1 MNTVPRLVLYA
12 VLACGIGLRDTQAQN
27 RKPSITSPISPL
39 INVDENVPVGTII
52 AVVSATDPEN
62 DPIVFS
68 LDAASDEFL
77 NIDTSGNL
85 TLAKK
90 LDREVKGDYEISV
103 YVADQCQGCN
113 PDQRKSEYHLIL
125 VVNDL
130 NDEVPTFIST
140 PYVARIA
147 ENATKGSSV
156 IDVSAIDKDSG
167 PNAQISYTF
176 SPKTR
181 TSNFAI
187 SNHHGKITVSG
198 PLDFEN
204 EQRYT
209 LFVIAKDAGTPPLES
224 ETTVIVDV
232 TDVSD
237 NPPKFLR
244 SIYLVEMPENK
255 IVGSTISQV
264 EAVDGDTGVNNEVYY
279 DIIAGNDERLFAV
292 NMSCGE
298 LTLNGTIDA
307 EKMDFFRIT
316 VRASEVGDPTS
327 NSTALVLITVL
338 DTNDNPPEFFH
349 SSYHFSIREDL
360 AKPGYIVTDQLNVQD
375 KDINPQNRRFAYSLS
390 GEDSKYFKIDSSSG
404 LMTIN
409 ASLDYEQGKF
419 NFSFKV
425 FANETD
431 TAEVLSGVTMV
442 TVELVNVNDNAPKFE
457 KRFYNFSIDED
468 SPIDFVVGTV
478 EATDA
483 DLGVFVEI
491 KYELYGSGISNFR
504 VDSNG
509 TITTTKDLDYE
520 SVKEFEFY
528 IVANDGGR
536 FLVTNK
542 DYVTHVRIT
551 LRDINDNDPVFLNAP
566 YFVNIMENQTAAVFV
581 YQVSATDLDTGDNA
595 KVSYNITCGN
605 VGDAFTINSTGAVI
619 ALKKIDRESIPSYT
633 LAIMVYDH
641 GTPRRNTSTV
651 LTITV
656 LDMNDNPPVIEGGT
670 YITTNISEGDGG
682 GTVVYT
688 FHASDEDSGRNSE
701 LTYAIT
707 AGHNGEFI
715 LNSNTGVLQISPT
728 GLDRELHSSFNLTV
742 NVTDSGKPTL
752 WDSTILHVD
761 VMDINDNS
769 PEFVP
774 KPSELLSAYIR
785 SIDEGS
791 GSVGMVVVDVNA
803 TDRDSG
809 PNAEIRYS
817 ISGDENG
824 YFKIDSSTG
833 EVIVQKAVDRESP
846 DMTLD
851 AKARGVFSLDV
862 TATDQAVPNNTRKSS
877 TVRITVIVND
887 INDNTP
893 QFVSTP
899 QSTQISEA
907 ARPGSNVIQ
916 VSALDRDLGFAGKV
930 VYNITDGDPDG
941 QFEITPSG
949 YILVKTALDAEM
961 NSMFNLTIEAKD
973 EGQPRRANTTVV
985 SIVVDDVNDN
995 DPVFNQS
1002 SYAGHVLENSNV
1014 STSVATVYATDRDRD
1029 ENGHVSY
1036 KITAGNLWNAFEVNN
1051 LTGVVSVKGAIDR
1064 EMVKEFKLT
1073 VRAEDGGRPSSRKAF
1088 AELVISVLDE
1098 NDNPP
1103 QFQKNSYEAE
1113 IAENSPAYTTV
1124 VPRVVIVATDADEGT
1139 NAVILF
1145 SIEGHG
1151 SHLFQINSTTA
1162 TIITR
1167 LNNSLDRESNETYQ
1181 LTLRATDGGNK
1192 TSTVPLVVKVTDVND
1207 ELPRFRQQVFYANV
1221 SEDAARGTIV
1231 TRLTATDLDLLILNK
1246 EITYTSTGADA
1257 KFYINRATGDVIVDS
1272 TLDRE
1277 FKSHYILHVTAA
1289 NIGENAPEGRCQL
1302 NITITDVID
1311 EKPYFESDVLTFHV
1325 LENAT
1330 IGTSVTT
1337 LKASDKDID
1346 DTIRY
1351 KLEESDSSGYFHI
1364 NQTTGVITTIGDL
1377 DRENM
1382 TEHVLFVQAMDSVNL
1397 TSNKVK
1403 ILLKIDDVNDNA
1415 PKFSQPLY
1423 VQDYREESPKDTSIL
1438 SVRANDPDSGVNAD
1452 IRFSIVGNATRY
1464 VKIDAISGFISQADF
1479 PLDRELSAF
1488 FNFTVRA
1495 NDMGTPSM
1503 STEVN
1508 VSLVLVDIN
1517 DNSPT
1522 FNRSVYHGY
1531 VMENQPIGTPV
1542 LVVTGTDRD
1551 LGSNARLSYG
1561 VQGGDFRFSI
1571 DQDTGNITT
1580 AAVLD
1585 RERPGTETYTLTVLA
1600 ADDAVRSRQGTT
1612 RVIVTVLDDND
1623 HPPVFS
1629 PSKYTF
1635 YVSEGVSIGSSVGI
1649 VSATDGDEGQNAIIS
1664 FLTNDINGSFP
1675 FKVDNSTGV
1684 LTTSGILDREAN
1696 TNFTFVII
1704 ARDNGGSPLE
1714 SNATVQVIINDV
1726 NDNPPRFQRSTY
1738 NVSLRESA
1746 FVRTEVVT
1754 VSASDADLGANGQ
1767 FRYSIESGDPDDQFA
1782 INVNTGLITL
1792 REKLDHE
1799 TQVFFNI
1806 TVAAQD
1812 LGSPT
1817 LSGYASVLVT
1827 VLDMDDN
1834 APVFHKDHYTA
1845 EIPENATAGT
1855 FVAQVNATDLDA
1867 AALHRTV
1874 HYRIEKGNEE
1884 KLFVIGE
1891 LNGTV
1896 SLNWTGMSLDRE
1908 KVAGYSLKIA
1918 AISKVN
1924 DTEQKSTAT
1933 LTITVLDVNDFV
1945 PKFLPQSYSKAVDED
1960 TRELGDEEDRKVLTV
1975 FAKDDDEGA
1984 NAHIIYAIVRGNE
1997 EGAFMLNN
2005 ATGVLSKAK
2014 RLDREK
2020 TDFYSLL
2027 VSATDQGSPA
2037 LWSITTVNVTVR
2049 DVNDEDPE
2057 IHTQDIFYVQEN
2069 ITAGTRITIINATD
2083 KDAGRNAEIKFTI
2096 ISGNDDGKFLL
2107 NETSGEL
2114 FTAGILD
2121 YDTAPNSYKLTIKAQ
2136 DLGSTSLSTDKT
2148 ITIALTNIDD
2158 NSPRFTER
2166 QVKLSVGE
2174 NRPAGA
2180 VVGSVAAYDADQAG
2194 QIFYYIQEGN
2204 TGNVFILNETT
2215 GILSTTREVDREDSA
2230 RFFLYIKSSNVKLD
2244 PASFQPRSKRNTPD
2258 STSNDT
2264 SATQAPLPDDP
2275 SVQLVIVEIADEN
2288 DNGPHFTTRLYTG
2301 GVSEDAKHGSDIIQ
2315 VTAKDSDEG
2324 NNSRIAYELLSS
2336 KDGGEFSIDRQ
2347 TGWIK
2352 AKASY
2357 AGKHGKE
2364 FVVDVIAKD
2373 RFGEAPCFND
2383 TAEVKI
2389 YVLTDIERAVI
2400 VSGRSP
2406 EFIRENRDMLK
2417 QILENITG
2425 YIINIDDINYY
2436 KDKNG
2441 KYDYART
2448 AVLFH
2453 AVDRQTKKV
2462 VDKNVVIDK
2471 IDNNYDRYL
2480 AFFQEWKIKEV
2491 QPHVSESKSE
2501 DFPLV
2506 LYVVISLG
2514 ILLFIVILVSCFI
2527 ICLLRRRQERKLR
2540 AATAA
2545 SYGGSRSKNS
2555 NGTVTSPRSNMHI
2568 YEGSNLWVDP
2578 YHNWGLRTD
2587 EEDRANE
2594 PSPFYGGTFHMATQD
2609 VHGELYEAQEFSTD
2623 TPEGSFSHD
2632 KKRASASTSRKSST
2646 TPPSPEVYESSPR
2659 TERQFYSNPEYIV
2672 TSI

>member
-12 VLACGIGLRDTQAQN
+12 VLACGIGLRDTEAQN
-27 RKPSITSPISPL
+27 LKPSITSPFPPL
-39 INVDENVPVGTII
+39 ISVDENVPVGTII

-77 NIDTSGNL
+77 NIDNSGNL
-85 TLAKK
+85 TLAKT

-181 TSNFAI
+181 GYRNPWQTNNFAI

-244 SIYLVEMPENK
+244 SIYLVEISENK
-255 IVGSTISQV
+255 IVGSTILQV
-264 EAVDGDTGVNNEVYY
+264 QAVDGDAGVNNEVYY

-292 NMSCGE
+292 NMSSGE

-307 EKMDFFRIT
+307 EKMDFSRIT

-431 TAEVLSGVTMV
+431 TAEVLSGVAMV

-478 EATDA
+478 KATDA
-483 DLGVFVEI
+483 DLGVFGEI
-491 KYELYGSGISNFR
+491 KYELYGSGISNFK

-536 FLVTNK
+536 FFEANK
-542 DYVTHVRIT
+542 DFVTHVRIT

-581 YQVSATDLDTGDNA
+581 YQVC
-595 KVSYNITCGN
+595 K
-605 VGDAFTINSTGAVI
+605 
-619 ALKKIDRESIPSYT
+619 
-633 LAIMVYDH
+633 
-641 GTPRRNTSTV
+641 RRNQV
-651 LTITV
+651 LESALRPFSYV
-656 LDMNDNPPVIEGGT
+656 KAVIEGDVCF
-670 YITTNISEGDGG
+670 SW
-682 GTVVYT
+682 
-688 FHASDEDSGRNSE
+688 
-701 LTYAIT
+701 L
-707 AGHNGEFI
+707 
-715 LNSNTGVLQISPT
+715 LQ
-728 GLDRELHSSFNLTV
+728 
-742 NVTDSGKPTL
+742 
-752 WDSTILHVD
+752 
-761 VMDINDNS
+761 
-769 PEFVP
+769 
-774 KPSELLSAYIR
+774 
-785 SIDEGS
+785 
-791 GSVGMVVVDVNA
+791 
-803 TDRDSG
+803 
-809 PNAEIRYS
+809 
-817 ISGDENG
+817 
-824 YFKIDSSTG
+824 
-833 EVIVQKAVDRESP
+833 
-846 DMTLD
+846 
-851 AKARGVFSLDV
+851 
-862 TATDQAVPNNTRKSS
+862 
-877 TVRITVIVND
+877 
-887 INDNTP
+887 
-893 QFVSTP
+893 
-899 QSTQISEA
+899 
-907 ARPGSNVIQ
+907 
-916 VSALDRDLGFAGKV
+916 GKV
-930 VYNITDGDPDG
+930 VYNITDGDPNG
-941 QFEITPSG
+941 HFEITPSG
-949 YILVKTALDAEM
+949 YILVKTALDAEV

-1036 KITAGNLWNAFEVNN
+1036 KITAGNVGNAFEVNN
-1051 LTGVVSVKGAIDR
+1051 LTGVVTVKGAIDR

-1103 QFQKNSYEAE
+1103 KFQRNSYEAE

-1124 VPRVVIVATDADEGT
+1124 KPRVVIVATDADEGT

-1145 SIEGHG
+1145 SLEGHG

-1162 TIITR
+1162 TITTR
-1167 LNNSLDRESNETYQ
+1167 LNDSLDRETNETYH

-1207 ELPRFRQQVFYANV
+1207 ELPRFSQQVFYANV

-1231 TRLTATDLDLLILNK
+1231 ARLTATDLDLLILNK

-1257 KFYINRATGDVIVDS
+1257 KFYINRAT
-1272 TLDRE
+1272 E
-1277 FKSHYILHVTAA
+1277 
-1289 NIGENAPEGRCQL
+1289 
-1302 NITITDVID
+1302 
-1311 EKPYFESDVLTFHV
+1311 
-1325 LENAT
+1325 
-1330 IGTSVTT
+1330 
-1337 LKASDKDID
+1337 
-1346 DTIRY
+1346 
-1351 KLEESDSSGYFHI
+1351 
-1364 NQTTGVITTIGDL
+1364 
-1377 DRENM
+1377 
-1382 TEHVLFVQAMDSVNL
+1382 
-1397 TSNKVK
+1397 
-1403 ILLKIDDVNDNA
+1403 
-1415 PKFSQPLY
+1415 FSQPLY

-1452 IRFSIVGNATRY
+1452 IKFSIVGNATRY

-1522 FNRSVYHGY
+1522 FNRSVYYGF

-1580 AAVLD
+1580 AVVLD

-1629 PSKYTF
+1629 LSKYTF

-1649 VSATDGDEGQNAIIS
+1649 VSATDGDEGQNAMIS
-1664 FLTNDINGSFP
+1664 FLKNDNNGSFP

-1704 ARDNGGSPLE
+1704 
-1714 SNATVQVIINDV
+1714 
-1726 NDNPPRFQRSTY
+1726 
-1738 NVSLRESA
+1738 VSELLLR
-1746 FVRTEVVT
+1746 T
-1754 VSASDADLGANGQ
+1754 
-1767 FRYSIESGDPDDQFA
+1767 I
-1782 INVNTGLITL
+1782 
-1792 REKLDHE
+1792 
-1799 TQVFFNI
+1799 
-1806 TVAAQD
+1806 
-1812 LGSPT
+1812 
-1817 LSGYASVLVT
+1817 
-1827 VLDMDDN
+1827 
-1834 APVFHKDHYTA
+1834 
-1845 EIPENATAGT
+1845 
-1855 FVAQVNATDLDA
+1855 VAQVNATDLDA
-1867 AALHRTV
+1867 ADLHRTV

-1896 SLNWTGMSLDRE
+1896 SLNWTGTSLDRE
-1908 KVAGYSLKIA
+1908 KVAGYSLIIA

-1960 TRELGDEEDRKVLTV
+1960 TRKLGDEEDRKVLTV
-1975 FAKDDDEGA
+1975 SAKDDDEGA
-1984 NAHIIYAIVRGNE
+1984 NAQIIYAIVRGNE

-2014 RLDREK
+2014 QLDREK

-2037 LWSITTVNVTVR
+2037 LWSITTVNITVR
-2049 DVNDEDPE
+2049 DVNDKFPE
-2057 IHTQDIFYVQEN
+2057 IHAQDIFYVQEN
-2069 ITAGTRITIINATD
+2069 TTAGTRITIINATD

-2158 NSPRFTER
+2158 NSPRFTE
-2166 QVKLSVGE
+2166 
-2174 NRPAGA
+2174 
-2180 VVGSVAAYDADQAG
+2180 
-2194 QIFYYIQEGN
+2194 
-2204 TGNVFILNETT
+2204 
-2215 GILSTTREVDREDSA
+2215 
-2230 RFFLYIKSSNVKLD
+2230 
-2244 PASFQPRSKRNTPD
+2244 
-2258 STSNDT
+2258 
-2264 SATQAPLPDDP
+2264 
-2275 SVQLVIVEIADEN
+2275 
-2288 DNGPHFTTRLYTG
+2288 
-2301 GVSEDAKHGSDIIQ
+2301 
-2315 VTAKDSDEG
+2315 
-2324 NNSRIAYELLSS
+2324 
-2336 KDGGEFSIDRQ
+2336 
-2347 TGWIK
+2347 
-2352 AKASY
+2352 
-2357 AGKHGKE
+2357 
-2364 FVVDVIAKD
+2364 
-2373 RFGEAPCFND
+2373 
-2383 TAEVKI
+2383 
-2389 YVLTDIERAVI
+2389 
-2400 VSGRSP
+2400 
-2406 EFIRENRDMLK
+2406 
-2417 QILENITG
+2417 
-2425 YIINIDDINYY
+2425 
-2436 KDKNG
+2436 
-2441 KYDYART
+2441 
-2448 AVLFH
+2448 
-2453 AVDRQTKKV
+2453 
-2462 VDKNVVIDK
+2462 
-2471 IDNNYDRYL
+2471 
-2480 AFFQEWKIKEV
+2480 
-2491 QPHVSESKSE
+2491 
-2501 DFPLV
+2501 
-2506 LYVVISLG
+2506 
-2514 ILLFIVILVSCFI
+2514 
-2527 ICLLRRRQERKLR
+2527 
-2540 AATAA
+2540 
-2545 SYGGSRSKNS
+2545 
-2555 NGTVTSPRSNMHI
+2555 
-2568 YEGSNLWVDP
+2568 
-2578 YHNWGLRTD
+2578 
-2587 EEDRANE
+2587 
-2594 PSPFYGGTFHMATQD
+2594 
-2609 VHGELYEAQEFSTD
+2609 
-2623 TPEGSFSHD
+2623 
-2632 KKRASASTSRKSST
+2632 
-2646 TPPSPEVYESSPR
+2646 
-2659 TERQFYSNPEYIV
+2659 
-2672 TSI
+2672 